1 MVSSMVEHCTV
12 NAKVI
17 GSSPILSAILV
28 IMEILTL
35 IIKQNFF
42 DEIISGKKIKEF
54 REIRPNTQKKYCDL
68 DEDGYCKEK
77 DGILQP
83 RKYDA
88 IRFYAGYNRNRN
100 TALVEINKTDI
111 ELLVDESNNFIEYE
125 HDGEKYLAAQVVYS
139 LGKILSV

>member
-1 MVSSMVEHCTV
+1 
-12 NAKVI
+12 
-17 GSSPILSAILV
+17 
-28 IMEILTL
+28 MEIPTL

-68 DEDGYCKEK
+68 DEEGYCKEK
-77 DGILQP
+77 DGVLQP

-88 IRFYAGYNRNRN
+88 IRFYAGYNRNRA